1 MSPPAVEVLR
11 DARLPSRVR
20 DLPKPPEALYLHGEL
35 PRGPCIA
42 LVGTRHP
49 SADAQTYARHLAGSL
64 ARAGVAVLSGGADG
78 IDTAAHEGALDVG
91 GVSVVVAP
99 SGFDRPFP
107 ETNRDLFSRVV
118 EHGGAYISEH
128 APDVPAA
135 RAAFFPRNALLVALA
150 HLVVVVEAP
159 WRSGAGNAA
168 KCARQLGRPLFM
180 VPHAPWN
187 WRGGSWSVEIARGA
201 TLCLGPGDLLRRLE
215 AANLHPLTRVGAP
228 AAAPAPVAAPARD
241 EDSGDQP
248 GPAPPAPSPLHPDP
262 ELRAVL
268 EARSAGA
275 THVDEI
281 ARRTGLSIG
290 RIQYA
295 LLTLT
300 LQGVLVAAPQ
310 TRVSTANRRKH

>member
-1 MSPPAVEVLR
+1 MSPPSVEVLR

-20 DLPKPPEALYLHGEL
+20 DLSKPPEALYLHGEL
-35 PRGPCIA
+35 PRGPCVA

-49 SADAQTYARHLAGSL
+49 SADGQIYARHLAGCL
-64 ARAGVAVLSGGADG
+64 ARAGVAVLSGGAEG

-99 SGFDRPFP
+99 SGFERPFP
-107 ETNRDLFSRVV
+107 ESNRDLFRRVV
-118 EHGGAYISEH
+118 ELGGAFVSEH
-128 APDVPAA
+128 APDVHAT
-135 RAAFFPRNALLVALA
+135 RASFFPRNALLVALA

-187 WRGGSWSVEIARGA
+187 SRGGCWSVEISRGA
-201 TLCLGPGDLLRRLE
+201 SLCLGADDLLRRLE
-215 AANLHPLTRVGAP
+215 AANLHPLPRVGAP
-228 AAAPAPVAAPARD
+228 AAAPAPLPAPARE
-241 EDSGDQP
+241 EDSGDRGGATP
-248 GPAPPAPSPLHPDP
+248 PAPPPFHPDP

-281 ARRTGLSIG
+281 ARRTGLSVG

-310 TRVSTANRRKH
+310 TRGAKATRRKH